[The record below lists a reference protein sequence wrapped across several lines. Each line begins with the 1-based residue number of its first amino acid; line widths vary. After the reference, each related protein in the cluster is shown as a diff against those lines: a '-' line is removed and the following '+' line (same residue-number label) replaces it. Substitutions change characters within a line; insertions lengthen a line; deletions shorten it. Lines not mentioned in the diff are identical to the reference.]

1 MKERV
6 EAAFVAH
13 EESNTTSNNEESEVD
28 LCRLRDTSSNVPNRL
43 RDSSSNVPNNAKQN
57 ESEPE
62 ERNISIPSEES
73 SNDTDENTGN
83 SENSVKLKNA
93 ILRNCFASLH
103 RRQQK
108 EKEQEQLDY
117 LNGFN

>member
-6 EAAFVAH
+6 EAAFIAH
-13 EESNTTSNNEESEVD
+13 EESTSNNEDELD
-28 LCRLRDTSSNVPNRL
+28 RLRGSPSNGLNRL

>member
-1 MKERV
+1 M
-6 EAAFVAH
+6 
-13 EESNTTSNNEESEVD
+13 S
-28 LCRLRDTSSNVPNRL
+28 RLTKKPRALILKQKT
-43 RDSSSNVPNNAKQN
+43 SSNVPNNAKQN

>member
-1 MKERV
+1 MIKPK
-6 EAAFVAH
+6 
-13 EESNTTSNNEESEVD
+13 
-28 LCRLRDTSSNVPNRL
+28 TSSNVPNRL
-43 RDSSSNVPNNAKQN
+43 RDSPSNVPNNAKQN